1 VGKGQVV
8 LAEPR
13 AIQAV
18 LEQARSVVT
27 PQVCG
32 ASALQGPVV
41 AAGKVIAAVMPGA
54 AADKKQAD

>member
-1 VGKGQVV
+1 M
-8 LAEPR
+8 EPR

-27 PQVCG
+27 PRVCG
-32 ASALQGPVV
+32 ASALQESVV

-54 AADKKQAD
+54 TADMKQAD